1 MGIIIINQGPIGH
14 FIYVQSFAI
23 TNNTDT
29 FYLPCTHS
37 ILPVLYL
44 AHKFIEI
51 KLLYQSVYAFL
62 VLVNCSSQRF
72 YQWTS
77 TPVSCMHTMINIMCY
92 QIYHCPSARLKKD
105 ISGWIFISLL
115 MSEVE
120 RIFMCLRVIWISV
133 LWTVYMQLLSNFP
146 LGSFLLIHRSSLYI
160 KDINLMQW
168 NELKLK
174 NTVCGLCFDLVYGI
188 LSPCIFKNFYGVGFI
203 SIFFYGFLTQRL

>member
-1 MGIIIINQGPIGH
+1 MWIIITNQGPIGH
-14 FIYVQSFAI
+14 FVYVQSFAI

-37 ILPVLYL
+37 ILPILYL

-51 KLLYQSVYAFL
+51 ELLYQSVYAFL

-105 ISGWIFISLL
+105 ISG
-115 MSEVE
+115 
-120 RIFMCLRVIWISV
+120 
-133 LWTVYMQLLSNFP
+133 
-146 LGSFLLIHRSSLYI
+146 
-160 KDINLMQW
+160 
-168 NELKLK
+168 
-174 NTVCGLCFDLVYGI
+174 
-188 LSPCIFKNFYGVGFI
+188 
-203 SIFFYGFLTQRL
+203 